1 MVLGRFTWVLLV
13 AIVAAPAWLHAQAVV
28 PGSGQKF
35 FKIGDDFEDPEWSY
49 VFNHP
54 KCSEENDK
62 QQRLPAGRSANG
74 RWYEGMMR
82 GQPDVIRRV
91 PTPEGGLEGSEGALL
106 MVSKQTGVPGYYSH
120 TMQQDDLIVDVS
132 SRLGYSIPVSW
143 SPSTVVRV
151 YVPPF
156 DEWEVRNGPSF
167 GFRAACQTHRMKDNK
182 NKKGRVIGASYQQD
196 TYWPGMFVQF
206 RKGDGIKTQDSAV
219 FSIRGGPNG
228 GDFLGP
234 KITEPGWWTLGMSF
248 TPDGMVHFYAKPGIE
263 DLTSADHISSQYP
276 YSFRCERLEAV
287 FFNVVS
293 GDNGHW
299 STPWII
305 DDPMIF
311 HHNTQFVQKP
321 SDKPKAAR

>member
-1 MVLGRFTWVLLV
+1 MISARCHWILIALLAGFPGWVS
-13 AIVAAPAWLHAQAVV
+13 AQMIV

-35 FKIGDDFEDPEWSY
+35 IKIGDDFEDEAWSY
-49 VFNHP
+49 IFNNP
-54 KCSEENDK
+54 KCTEENDK
-62 QQRLPAGRSANG
+62 QQRLPAGRSTNG

-91 PTPEGGLEGSEGALL
+91 PTPEGGLAGSAGALL
-106 MVSKQTGVPGYYSH
+106 MVSKQTGVPGFASY
-120 TMQQDDLIVDVS
+120 TMQQDDLIVDVA
-132 SRLGYSIPVSW
+132 SRLGYSVPVSW

-156 DEWEVRNGPSF
+156 EEWEKRNGPSF
-167 GFRAACQTHRMKDNK
+167 GFRAACQTHRMKERE
-182 NKKGRVIGASYQQD
+182 KKGRWGGGGMSLQQD
-196 TYWPGMFVQF
+196 TYWPGMFLHF
-206 RKGDGIKTQDSAV
+206 RKGDGKKTQDSAV
-219 FSIRGGPNG
+219 FSIRGGPSG

-234 KITEPGWWTLGMSF
+234 QVTEPGWWTLGMSF
-248 TPDGMVHFYAKPGIE
+248 TPNGQIHFFARQGIE

-276 YSFRCERLEAV
+276 YGFRCERLEAV

-293 GDNGHW
+293 GDNGQW

-311 HHNTQFVQKP
+311 HHNTQYADRP
-321 SDKPKAAR
+321 ANRSR